1 VNRAIAWMV
10 NNPVAANLLMVVL
23 VVGGLV
29 TLPSIEQ
36 EEFPNIET
44 GVIRISVEYL
54 GAAPEEV
61 EEGVCIRIEEQLEGL
76 QDLDRMT
83 SLAVEGVCVVSL
95 ELVTGSDANAAL
107 DEVESLVNA
116 IDTFPV
122 ETEEPVVSKLIVSDP
137 VMQVALAG
145 ALDERAL
152 KIRGQQMRD
161 DIAAL
166 PGVSQVDLDFVRPYE
181 ISIEVSEAV
190 LRRHALTFDRVAEA
204 VRGWS
209 LDLPGGSV
217 KASSGE
223 ILLRT
228 KGQAYTGREYEEIV
242 VMTRTDGTTLTLGE
256 IADIRDGFE
265 DGELRARLD
274 GDPAVVIDIRR
285 VGGEDILAIA
295 QRVHAYLDEKRAE
308 LPSGLR
314 VISFKDE
321 SQSLVIRIGTL
332 LKSARSGLVLV
343 LITLGLFLR
352 FRLAMWVAAGVPISF
367 LGAFL
372 FFPALGLTISTL
384 TVMAF
389 ILVLGIL
396 VDDAIVIGES
406 AYSQER
412 RGVDQQTAAIRGT
425 QAVYVP
431 VVFGV
436 MTTMAAFL
444 PLVLVPGRMGQFF
457 ASLGA
462 TAILCLVFS
471 LLESQLILPAHLAHR
486 RSESRGNLANPVVAG
501 WQRLQGALGAGLE
514 RFGTEHYAR
523 ALRLALRW
531 RYATLAIAVG
541 VLLVAF
547 ALLGSGRLRYQFF
560 PAVEGDVI
568 HAALTMPR
576 GIPVARTEE
585 ATRHIE
591 AAAQELIAELDADRE
606 GPSIALRRLS
616 SIGELQARHGPPDMS
631 ISVGGSHL
639 GEVTLELL
647 PSEERGISSYEVV
660 RRWREKVG
668 SIPDAEELIFLAD
681 AFSAGMAIDVELRGA
696 DREALG
702 RAAEDLQREFRGYAG
717 VFDVANSFRA
727 GKQEVKLSVRPEA
740 RSLGISLGELARQV
754 RQAFYGEEVQRIQR
768 GRDDVRVML
777 RYPESERGSLSFL
790 EEMRIRAAD
799 GTEVPFAAVADAELG
814 RGFATINRTDRMRVV
829 NVTAEVD
836 RAVTTPERV
845 LARVAADMPTI
856 LARYPGIEYS
866 LEGEQREQQVAADGL
881 IRGTVLALL
890 IIYALL
896 AVPLG
901 SYLQPLIIMSVIP
914 FGTVGALLGHWIMGW
929 DLVFFSM
936 LGIVALAGVVV
947 NASLVLVHFVN
958 RERDTGAGLVEAVSR
973 AGVARFRPIF
983 LTSTTTFLG
992 LVPLMFDNNIQ
1003 ARTMVPVA
1011 ISLAY
1016 GVLFASVVT
1025 LFLVPSLYL
1034 TLEDLRAAF
1043 TRRDDEVDR
1052 ERVSE
1057 SELGI
1062 DAPRTTGSDPGFSTQ
1077 G

>member
-1 VNRAIAWMV
+1 MNRAIAWMV

-228 KGQAYTGREYEEIV
+228 KGQAYTGRDYEGIV

-256 IADIRDGFE
+256 IAEIRDGFE
-265 DGELRARLD
+265 DAELRARLD
-274 GDPAVVIDIRR
+274 GDPAVIIDVRR

-295 QRVHAYLDEKRAE
+295 QHVHDYLDVKRTE
-308 LPSGLR
+308 LPPGLR
-314 VISFKDE
+314 VITFQDE
-321 SQSLVIRIGTL
+321 SKSLVIRINTL
-332 LKSARSGLVLV
+332 LRSARNGLLLVL
-343 LITLGLFLR
+343 LTLGLFLR

-372 FFPALGLTISTL
+372 FFPALGLTISSL

-406 AYSQER
+406 AYSHER
-412 RGVDQQTAAIRGT
+412 RGIDQKTAAIHGT

-431 VVFGV
+431 VIFGV

-444 PLVLVPGRMGQFF
+444 PLMLVPGRMGQFF
-457 ASLGA
+457 GSLGW
-462 TAILCLVFS
+462 TAILCLIFS
-471 LLESQLILPAHLAHR
+471 IVESQLILPAHLAHR
-486 RSESRGNLANPVVAG
+486 RNESRGGHPNPLVAR
-501 WQRLQGALGAGLE
+501 WQRLQGAMGAGLE
-514 RFGTEHYAR
+514 RFGNERYGR
-523 ALRLALRW
+523 ALRLALHW
-531 RYATLAIAVG
+531 RYATLAIATG
-541 VLLVAF
+541 VLILSF
-547 ALLGSGRLRYQFF
+547 SLLASGRLRYQFF
-560 PAVEGDVI
+560 PAVEGDTV

-576 GIPVARTEE
+576 GIPVARTER
-585 ATRHIE
+585 AVRQIE
-591 AAAQELIAELDADRE
+591 AAAEALILEMDAERE
-606 GPSIALRRLS
+606 GPSIVRRQLS
-616 SIGELQARHGPPDMS
+616 SIGKLQPRQGPPS
-631 ISVGGSHL
+631 THVTVGGSHL

-647 PSEERGISSYEVV
+647 PSQERGISAYEVV

-681 AFSAGMAIDVELRGA
+681 AFSAGMAINVELRGG
-696 DREALG
+696 DRESLSAAAL
-702 RAAEDLQREFRGYAG
+702 ELQREFQGYAG
-717 VFDVANSFRA
+717 VFDVANSFRE
-727 GKQEVKLSVRPEA
+727 GKQEVKLAVRPEA

-754 RQAFYGEEVQRIQR
+754 RQAFYGEEVQRVQR

-777 RYPESERGSLSFL
+777 RYPESERRSLGFL

-799 GTEVPFAAVADAELG
+799 GTEVPFAAVAEAELG

-829 NVTAEVD
+829 SVTAEVD

-845 LARVAADMPTI
+845 LARVEEDLPGI
-856 LARYPGIEYS
+856 LARYPGVHYS
-866 LEGEQREQQVAADGL
+866 LEGEQREQKIAADGL
-881 IRGTVLALL
+881 ARGAVLALM

-901 SYLQPLIIMSVIP
+901 SYAQPLIIMSVIP

-947 NASLVLVHFVN
+947 NSSLVLVHFVN
-958 RERDTGAGLVEAVSR
+958 RERDAGASLADAVFGAGIS
-973 AGVARFRPIF
+973 RFRPIF
-983 LTSTTTFLG
+983 LTSATTFLG
-992 LVPLMFDNNIQ
+992 LVPLMFENNLQ
-1003 ARTMVPVA
+1003 AQMMVPMA

-1016 GVLFASVVT
+1016 GVLCASVVT
-1025 LFLVPSLYL
+1025 LFLVPSLYMI
-1034 TLEDLRAAF
+1034 LEDLRTALSRSRGDTAH
-1043 TRRDDEVDR
+1043 RP
-1052 ERVSE
+1052 ERGPSMQAE
-1057 SELGI
+1057 NPS
-1062 DAPRTTGSDPGFSTQ
+1062 FS
-1077 G
+1077 